1 MTELFG
7 NDTSSFI
14 INGPT
19 SQIPTPAAT
28 QSRRTKKVVV
38 NPELD
43 QIPLQ
48 EPTPGVEKEEPLFL
62 PDDDPPAPPHEEVPV
77 IAQETPEE
85 PAPSGPPS
93 GVTSPRT
100 VTSDEEENRSRDNTR
115 KPSLKRKA
123 SASPLRSPSPM
134 PAEVVDP
141 PPSVPPQKDAATSI
155 PPKSHSGPLQM
166 VLSTAGASWALQKGQ
181 HGVLKTG
188 MKGAISKPPLG
199 SGSALKGM
207 RSILNQF
214 KRGDS
219 GVAKV
224 AESEDEEIEDDDE
237 EMVVDEKVDELKEL
251 ANDDDTAM
259 DVDVDQGRPAP
270 WVRTLTLG
278 PPAATATKVVEKIDV
293 NQLVEVQNDLQQESS
308 DQPNSGLTVPEPHPS
323 NGRTADEC
331 SPIKVSADREA
342 IEIASDDEV
351 VRSFVVST
359 TTVRFD
365 LASVEA
371 SWKAAAASHGTPAT
385 SASDH
390 HTNSIPAV
398 RPAGLTSNADEAE
411 AALSRVVSKDDF
423 GRMDVLGQFNRA
435 FMITRL
441 CKPAEGHDDL
451 FIVDQ
456 HAADEK
462 YNFERLQVETRIES
476 QKLIK

>member
-1 MTELFG
+1 
-7 NDTSSFI
+7 
-14 INGPT
+14 
-19 SQIPTPAAT
+19 
-28 QSRRTKKVVV
+28 
-38 NPELD
+38 
-43 QIPLQ
+43 
-48 EPTPGVEKEEPLFL
+48 
-62 PDDDPPAPPHEEVPV
+62 
-77 IAQETPEE
+77 
-85 PAPSGPPS
+85 
-93 GVTSPRT
+93 
-100 VTSDEEENRSRDNTR
+100 
-115 KPSLKRKA
+115 
-123 SASPLRSPSPM
+123 
-134 PAEVVDP
+134 
-141 PPSVPPQKDAATSI
+141 
-155 PPKSHSGPLQM
+155 M

-224 AESEDEEIEDDDE
+224 AESENEEVEDDDE
-237 EMVVDEKVDELKEL
+237 EMVADEKVDELKKL
-251 ANDDDTAM
+251 ANDNDIAM
-259 DVDVDQGRPAP
+259 DMDMDMDMDQERPAP
-270 WVRTLTLG
+270 WVRTLPLG
-278 PPAATATKVVEKIDV
+278 PPAATATKVVEKIV
-293 NQLVEVQNDLQQESS
+293 INQPVEVRSDLQQESS
-308 DQPNSGLTVPEPHPS
+308 DQPDSGLTVPELRS
-323 NGRTADEC
+323 SDGRTADEC
-331 SPIKVSADREA
+331 SPIKVSSDREA
-342 IEIASDDEV
+342 IEIVSDDEV

>member
-1 MTELFG
+1 
-7 NDTSSFI
+7 
-14 INGPT
+14 
-19 SQIPTPAAT
+19 
-28 QSRRTKKVVV
+28 
-38 NPELD
+38 
-43 QIPLQ
+43 
-48 EPTPGVEKEEPLFL
+48 
-62 PDDDPPAPPHEEVPV
+62 
-77 IAQETPEE
+77 
-85 PAPSGPPS
+85 
-93 GVTSPRT
+93 
-100 VTSDEEENRSRDNTR
+100 
-115 KPSLKRKA
+115 
-123 SASPLRSPSPM
+123 
-134 PAEVVDP
+134 
-141 PPSVPPQKDAATSI
+141 
-155 PPKSHSGPLQM
+155 M

-385 SASDH
+385 SAPDH